1 MNSIDGI
8 ISDVNKS
15 SLVSDKVINEVIN
28 IIGQEKWQ
36 KLYDNFSDICTT
48 TGELL
53 ISLKSYRDQ
62 ENSAMDG
69 WYIAYRDSN
78 DKIHYYSSCKM
89 GSGWTNGVYTAKIYK
104 SKDNAIKT
112 ILSKQKHQDTASTW
126 NNAFPKYVQI
136 IFL

>member
-15 SLVSDKVINEVIN
+15 SLISSKVINEVIN
-28 IIGQEKWQ
+28 IIGQEKWHE
-36 KLYDNFSDICTT
+36 LHDNFSDICTT

-62 ENSAMDG
+62 ESSAMEG
-69 WYIAYRDSN
+69 WYITYRDSD
-78 DKIHYYSSCKM
+78 DKIHYYSGCKM
-89 GSGWTNGVYTAKIYK
+89 GGGWTNGVYTAKIYK

-112 ILSKQKHQDTASTW
+112 ILSKQKHQNTDGTW
-126 NNAFPKYVQI
+126 NSAFPKYVQI
-136 IFL
+136 IFP

>member
-15 SLVSDKVINEVIN
+15 SLVPDKVINEVIN
-28 IIGQEKWQ
+28 IIGQEKWNE
-36 KLYDNFSDICTT
+36 LYDTFSDICTT

-62 ENSAMDG
+62 ENSAMEG
-69 WYIAYRDSN
+69 WYIAYRDDK
-78 DKIHYYSSCKM
+78 DKIHYYSGCKM
-89 GSGWTNGVYTAKIYK
+89 GSGWTNGIYTAKIYK

-112 ILSKQKHQDTASTW
+112 ILGKQKGSGNTNTW
-126 NNAFPKYVQI
+126 NKAFPKYVQI
-136 IFL
+136 VFP

>member
-28 IIGQEKWQ
+28 IIGQEKWND
-36 KLYDNFSDICTT
+36 LHDDFSDICTT

-53 ISLKSYRDQ
+53 ISLKSYKEQ
-62 ENSAMDG
+62 EDSAMEG
-69 WYIAYRDSN
+69 WYIVYRDSN
-78 DKIHYYSSCKM
+78 DKIHYYSGCKM
-89 GSGWTNGVYTAKIYK
+89 GGGWTNGIYTAKIYK

-112 ILSKQKHQDTASTW
+112 ILGKRKHPGTANTW
-126 NNAFPKYVQI
+126 DNAFPKYVQI
-136 IFL
+136 VFP